1 VPPLPQK
8 ALPGRSP
15 ALSSGRLSER
25 SERGAKPDRGPILD
39 LTVRWRAG
47 QVVLAAAGVMA
58 VLDLLRPLAPGA
70 SPRLRLAVTLVLGLG
85 VAASAL
91 LSSLRSR
98 GSSEQIAFYAFLVLC
113 LDGLGQ
119 IMGPL
124 GWPVWPLLT
133 LLVGAVAVAEP
144 PAVGFGVAALAGLLV
159 AADAAAGGFVAWRPA
174 VAATLGWGALVL
186 ALNQALRGEK
196 RRLSA
201 ALAEL
206 ARVHHGIDHLQDG
219 HAEIPTPVPGTGLRQ
234 VSEQGRRSRQAERAA
249 ELDQWL
255 GRLVA
260 AARAALD
267 AHAVL
272 CFDFDREKEKAYL
285 RAADGPPALLRDS
298 VLELKSD
305 PFAFLLERGES
316 FYATDFKRLLW
327 SLPYYRGE
335 VKVGSLIAVPVRTA
349 GVVRGALVVDKLEVQ
364 ALGGEEPALV
374 HAFAGLVAEA
384 MGQLRA
390 AASREDV
397 GTEFKAVYDVSRQ
410 IANLTDPVA
419 IRMRLLSC
427 ARELVT
433 YEAAAVVLSDK
444 AQTRYVVENAE
455 GWANEFEGREV
466 GLLERTW
473 IAWLLK
479 SDEASLLLDDL
490 TSGRDRMPILVLDE
504 GSARAESLL
513 ALALRTQQKTIGALV
528 LTGKRGT
535 FDSAAQ
541 RVLAIVANQAAGALH
556 AGQMIDHARDVA
568 SHDGLTSLYNRRAFN
583 DFLERAVAREDRQG
597 GHFAL
602 LLLDIDRFKKLN
614 DTYGHPAG
622 DAALRH
628 TAQLLT
634 HQLRKS
640 DLAARFGGEEF
651 AVLLASTDHAG
662 AHHLAEKVRAEVEHG
677 RLVYDG
683 ARLGVTVSIGVAVWP
698 ADGRDPGALVAAADR
713 ALYAAKESG
722 RNRVVAASTAPQMA
736 VAIPDTPI

>member
-1 VPPLPQK
+1 
-8 ALPGRSP
+8 
-15 ALSSGRLSER
+15 LSEGP
-25 SERGAKPDRGPILD
+25 ERGAKSDRGPILD

-47 QVVLAAAGVMA
+47 QVILAAAGIMA
-58 VLDLLRPLAPGA
+58 ILDLMRPLAPGA

-98 GSSEQIAFYAFLVLC
+98 GPFEQLAFYAFLVLC

-119 IMGPL
+119 ILGPL

-133 LLVGAVAVAEP
+133 LLIGAVAVAEP
-144 PAVGFGVAALAGLLV
+144 PSIGFGVVALAGLLV

-174 VAATLGWGALVL
+174 VAATMGWAALVL

-206 ARVHHGIDHLQDG
+206 ARMHHGIDHLQDG
-219 HAEIPTPVPGTGLRQ
+219 HAEIATPAPGTGLRQ

-255 GRLVA
+255 GSLVA

-272 CFDFDREKEKAYL
+272 CFDFDREREKAYL
-285 RAADGPPALLRDS
+285 RAADGPAALVRDS
-298 VLELKSD
+298 VLDLKGD

-327 SLPYYRGE
+327 SLPYYKGE
-335 VKVGSLIAVPVRTA
+335 VKVGTMLAVPVRAA

-364 ALGGEEPALV
+364 ALGGEQPALV
-374 HAFAGLVAEA
+374 QAFAGLVAEA

-419 IRMRLLSC
+419 IRVRLLSC
-427 ARELVT
+427 ARELVAH
-433 YEAAAVVLSDK
+433 EGAAVLMSDK
-444 AQTRYVVENAE
+444 AQTRYTVENAE

-473 IAWLLK
+473 AAWLLK

-490 TSGRDRMPILVLDE
+490 QSGRDRMPILVLDE
-504 GSARAESLL
+504 GGVRAESLL
-513 ALALRTQQKTIGALV
+513 ALALRTQQKTIGALI

-535 FDSAAQ
+535 FDSATQ

-583 DFLERAVAREDRQG
+583 DLLDRAVAREDRQG

-602 LLLDIDRFKKLN
+602 LLLDIDRFKMLN

-651 AVLLASTDHAG
+651 AVLLASTEHTG
-662 AHHLAEKVRAEVEHG
+662 AQHLAEKVRAEIENG

-698 ADGRDPGALVAAADR
+698 VDGRDPEALVAAADR
-713 ALYAAKESG
+713 ALYAAKENG
-722 RNRVVAASTAPQMA
+722 RNRVVAASA
-736 VAIPDTPI
+736 VAAVPETPV

>member
-1 VPPLPQK
+1 M
-8 ALPGRSP
+8 
-15 ALSSGRLSER
+15 
-25 SERGAKPDRGPILD
+25 
-39 LTVRWRAG
+39 RWRTG
-47 QVVLAAAGVMA
+47 QAILATAAVMA

-70 SPRLRLAVTLVLGLG
+70 SARLRLMVTLILGLG
-85 VAASAL
+85 MAASAL

-98 GSSEQIAFYAFLVLC
+98 GTSEQIAFYVFLVLC

-119 IMGPL
+119 ILGPL

-133 LLVGAVAVAEP
+133 LLIGAVAVAEP
-144 PAVGFGVAALAGLLV
+144 PSIGFGVAALAGLLM

-174 VAATLGWGALVL
+174 VAATMGWAALVL

-219 HAEIPTPVPGTGLRQ
+219 HAEIATPAPGTGLRQ

-255 GRLVA
+255 GSLVA

-272 CFDFDREKEKAYL
+272 CFDFDREREKAYL
-285 RAADGPPALLRDS
+285 RAADGPAALVRDS
-298 VLELKSD
+298 VLDLTGD

-327 SLPYYRGE
+327 SLPYYKGE
-335 VKVGSLIAVPVRTA
+335 VKVGTMLAVPVRAA

-364 ALGGEEPALV
+364 ALGGEQPALV
-374 HAFAGLVAEA
+374 QAFAGLVAEA

-419 IRMRLLSC
+419 IRVRLLSC
-427 ARELVT
+427 ARELVAH
-433 YEAAAVVLSDK
+433 EGAAVLMSDK
-444 AQTRYVVENAE
+444 AQIRYTVENAE

-473 IAWLLK
+473 AAWLLK

-490 TSGRDRMPILVLDE
+490 QSGRDRMPILVLDE

-513 ALALRTQQKTIGALV
+513 ALALRTQQKTIGALI

-535 FDSAAQ
+535 FDSATQ

-568 SHDGLTSLYNRRAFN
+568 SHDGLTSLYNRRAF
-583 DFLERAVAREDRQG
+583 DDLLDRAVAREDRQG

-602 LLLDIDRFKKLN
+602 LLLDVDRFKKLN

-628 TAQLLT
+628 TAQILT

-651 AVLLASTDHAG
+651 AVLLASTEHTG
-662 AHHLAEKVRAEVEHG
+662 AQHLAEKVRAEIENG

-698 ADGRDPGALVAAADR
+698 VDGRDPEALVAAADR

-722 RNRVVAASTAPQMA
+722 RNRVVGASA
-736 VAIPDTPI
+736 VAAVPETPV

>member
-1 VPPLPQK
+1 
-8 ALPGRSP
+8 
-15 ALSSGRLSER
+15 LS
-25 SERGAKPDRGPILD
+25 KPSDRGPILD
-39 LTVRWRAG
+39 LRVRWRAG
-47 QVVLAAAGVMA
+47 QVVLAVAAIMTLIA
-58 VLDLLRPLAPGA
+58 LLRPLAPGA
-70 SPRLRLAVTLVLGLG
+70 SPRLRLMVTMVLGLG
-85 VAASAL
+85 VAAAAL

-98 GSSEQIAFYAFLVLC
+98 GTAEQLAFYVFLVLC

-119 IMGPL
+119 ILAPL

-133 LLVGAVAVAEP
+133 LLVGAVAIAEP
-144 PAVGFGVAALAGLLV
+144 PAIGFGVAALAGLL
-159 AADAAAGGFVAWRPA
+159 AASDAAAAGFLTWRPA
-174 VAATLGWGALVL
+174 VAATLGWAALVV

-219 HAEIPTPVPGTGLRQ
+219 HTEFATPAPGTGLRQ
-234 VSEQGRRSRQAERAA
+234 VSEQGRRSRQAERAE
-249 ELDQWL
+249 ELDRWL
-255 GRLVA
+255 AGLVG

-272 CFDFDREKEKAYL
+272 CFDFDREREKAYL

-298 VLELKSD
+298 VLDLGSD
-305 PFAFLLERGES
+305 PFAFIIERGES

-327 SLPYYRGE
+327 SLPYYEGE
-335 VKVGSLIAVPVRTA
+335 VKIGTMLAVPVRTA

-364 ALGGEEPALV
+364 ALGGQEPALV
-374 HAFAGLVAEA
+374 QSFAALVAEA

-410 IANLTDPVA
+410 IANLTDPVT
-419 IRMRLLSC
+419 IRVRLLSC
-427 ARELVT
+427 ARELVPHDG
-433 YEAAAVVLSDK
+433 AAVILSDR

-466 GLLERTW
+466 GMLERTW
-473 IAWLLK
+473 TAWLLK
-479 SDEASLLLDDL
+479 SDEPSLLLDDL
-490 TSGRDRMPILVLDE
+490 QGGRDRMPVLVLDE
-504 GSARAESLL
+504 GSARSESLL
-513 ALALRTQQKTIGALV
+513 AVALRTQQKTIGALM

-535 FDSAAQ
+535 FDSASQ
-541 RVLAIVANQAAGALH
+541 RVLSIVANQAAGALH
-556 AGQMIDHARDVA
+556 AGQMIDHAREA
-568 SHDGLTSLYNRRAFN
+568 AIHDALTGLHNRRAF
-583 DFLERAVAREDRQG
+583 DESLERAVAREDRQG

-628 TAQLLT
+628 TAQLVT
-634 HQLRKS
+634 HHVRKS
-640 DLAARFGGEEF
+640 DLSARFGGEEF
-651 AVLLASTDHAG
+651 AVLLASTDRVG
-662 AHHLAEKVRAEVEHG
+662 AQHLAEKVRGEVERG

-698 ADGRDPGALVAAADR
+698 EDGRDPAALVAAADR
-713 ALYAAKESG
+713 ALYAAKEGG
-722 RNRVVAASTAPQMA
+722 RNRVMSAAAVPAPPATTA
-736 VAIPDTPI
+736 

>member
-1 VPPLPQK
+1 
-8 ALPGRSP
+8 
-15 ALSSGRLSER
+15 LSER
-25 SERGAKPDRGPILD
+25 PERGGKTDRGPILD
-39 LTVRWRAG
+39 LTARWRAG
-47 QVVLAAAGVMA
+47 QVILAAAAIMA
-58 VLDLLRPLAPGA
+58 VVDLLRPLAPGA
-70 SPRLRLAVTLVLGLG
+70 SPHLRLAVTLILGLG

-98 GSSEQIAFYAFLVLC
+98 GASEQIAFYAFLVLS

-119 IMGPL
+119 IIGPL

-133 LLVGAVAVAEP
+133 LLVGAVAVAET
-144 PAVGFGVAALAGLLV
+144 PAIGFGVAALAGLLA

-174 VAATLGWGALVL
+174 VAATLGWSALVL

-196 RRLSA
+196 RRLST

-206 ARVHHGIDHLQDG
+206 ARLHHGIDHLQDG
-219 HAEIPTPVPGTGLRQ
+219 HAELPTPAPGTGLRQ

-249 ELDQWL
+249 ELDRWL
-255 GRLVA
+255 ASLVA

-285 RAADGPPALLRDS
+285 RAADGPAALVRDS
-298 VLELKSD
+298 VLDLKSD

-327 SLPYYRGE
+327 SLPYYQGE
-335 VKVGSLIAVPVRTA
+335 VKIGSMIAVPVRTA

-364 ALGGEEPALV
+364 ALSGEEPGLAQ
-374 HAFAGLVAEA
+374 AFAGLVAEA

-410 IANLTDPVA
+410 IANLTDPIA
-419 IRMRLLSC
+419 IRVRLLSC

-433 YEAAAVVLSDK
+433 HEGAAVVLSDK

-473 IAWLLK
+473 MAWLLK
-479 SDEASLLLDDL
+479 SDESSLLLDDL
-490 TSGRDRMPILVLDE
+490 QSGRDRMPILVLDE
-504 GSARAESLL
+504 GGARAESLL

-541 RVLAIVANQAAGALH
+541 RVLSIVANQAAGALH

-651 AVLLASTDHAG
+651 AVLLASTEHAG
-662 AHHLAEKVRAEVEHG
+662 AHHLAEKVRAEIESG

-698 ADGRDPGALVAAADR
+698 EDGRDPAALVAAADR

-722 RNRVVAASTAPQMA
+722 RNRVVAASAALSVAVPEAP
-736 VAIPDTPI
+736 V

>member
-1 VPPLPQK
+1 VSPPT
-8 ALPGRSP
+8 
-15 ALSSGRLSER
+15 
-25 SERGAKPDRGPILD
+25 DRGPILD
-39 LTVRWRAG
+39 LRVRWRAG
-47 QVVLAAAGVMA
+47 QAVLAASGLMA
-58 VLDLLRPLAPGA
+58 LLALLRPLAPGG
-70 SPRLRLAVTLVLGLG
+70 SPRLRLAVTLLLGLG

-98 GSSEQIAFYAFLVLC
+98 GPFEQLAFYVFLVLS

-119 IMGPL
+119 LVGPL

-133 LLVGAVAVAEP
+133 LLVGAVAVAET
-144 PAVGFGVAALAGLLV
+144 PAIGFGVAALAGLV
-159 AADAAAGGFVAWRPA
+159 TAADAAANAFVTWRPA
-174 VAATLGWGALVL
+174 VAAMLGWSALVL

-206 ARVHHGIDHLQDG
+206 ARVHHGIDHLQEDG
-219 HAEIPTPVPGTGLRQ
+219 VAEVATPAPGTGLRQ

-249 ELDQWL
+249 ELDRWL
-255 GRLVA
+255 GSLA
-260 AARAALD
+260 SAARAALD

-272 CFDFDREKEKAYL
+272 CFDFDREREKAYL
-285 RAADGPPALLRDS
+285 RAADGPPALVRDS
-298 VLELKSD
+298 VLDLNSD

-335 VKVGSLIAVPVRTA
+335 VKVGTLLAVPVRTA

-364 ALGGEEPALV
+364 ALGGDEPALV
-374 HAFAGLVAEA
+374 QAFAGLVAEA

-397 GTEFKAVYDVSRQ
+397 GAEFKAIYDVSRQ

-419 IRMRLLSC
+419 IRVRLLSC
-427 ARELVT
+427 ARELVPH
-433 YEAAAVVLSDK
+433 EGAAVVLADR

-455 GWANEFEGREV
+455 GWASEFEGREV
-466 GLLERTW
+466 GILERTW
-473 IAWLLK
+473 TAWLLK
-479 SDEASLLLDDL
+479 SEEASLLLDDVQA
-490 TSGRDRMPILVLDE
+490 GRDRMSVLVLDE
-504 GSARAESLL
+504 GSARSESLL
-513 ALALRTQQKTIGALV
+513 AVALRTQQKTIGALV

-541 RVLAIVANQAAGALH
+541 RVLSIVANQAAGALH
-556 AGQMIDHARDVA
+556 AGQMIDHAREA
-568 SHDGLTSLYNRRAFN
+568 AIHDALTGLHNRRAFN

-602 LLLDIDRFKKLN
+602 LLLDIDRFKALN

-622 DAALRH
+622 DAALRN

-634 HQLRKS
+634 HHLRKS

-651 AVLLASTDHAG
+651 AVLLASTERAG
-662 AHHLAEKVRAEVEHG
+662 AEHLAEKVRAEVERG

-698 ADGRDPGALVAAADR
+698 EDGREPGALVAAADR
-713 ALYAAKESG
+713 ALYAAKEGG
-722 RNRVVAASTAPQMA
+722 RNRVVAASAMALAAPE
-736 VAIPDTPI
+736 TPA

>member
-1 VPPLPQK
+1 L
-8 ALPGRSP
+8 R
-15 ALSSGRLSER
+15 E
-25 SERGAKPDRGPILD
+25 RGPILD

-47 QVVLAAAGVMA
+47 QVILAAAGIMA

-70 SPRLRLAVTLVLGLG
+70 SPRLRLVVTLVLGLG

-98 GSSEQIAFYAFLVLC
+98 GTSEQLAFYAFLVLC
-113 LDGLGQ
+113 LDALGQ
-119 IMGPL
+119 IIGPL

-144 PAVGFGVAALAGLLV
+144 PAVGFGVAALAGILT
-159 AADAAAGGFVAWRPA
+159 AADAAAGGVVAWRPA
-174 VAATLGWGALVL
+174 VAATLGWSSLVL

-206 ARVHHGIDHLQDG
+206 ARLHHGIDHLQDG
-219 HAEIPTPVPGTGLRQ
+219 HAEVATPAPGTGLRQ

-249 ELDQWL
+249 ELDRWL
-255 GRLVA
+255 GSLVA

-285 RAADGPPALLRDS
+285 RAADGPANLVQDS
-298 VLELKSD
+298 VLELNSD

-327 SLPYYRGE
+327 SLPYYQGE

-364 ALGGEEPALV
+364 ALSGDEPALV
-374 HAFAGLVAEA
+374 QAFAGLVAEA

-410 IANLTDPVA
+410 ISNLTDPVA
-419 IRMRLLSC
+419 IRVRLLSC

-433 YEAAAVVLSDK
+433 HEAAAVVLSDK
-444 AQTRYVVENAE
+444 GQTRYVVENAE
-455 GWANEFEGREV
+455 GWASEFEGREV
-466 GLLERTW
+466 GMLERTW
-473 IAWLLK
+473 AAWLLK
-479 SDEASLLLDDL
+479 SDESSLLLDDL
-490 TSGRDRMPILVLDE
+490 QGGRDRMPILVLDE
-504 GSARAESLL
+504 GGARAESML

-568 SHDGLTSLYNRRAFN
+568 DHDGLTSLYNRRAFN
-583 DFLERAVAREDRQG
+583 DSLARAVAREDRQG

-651 AVLLASTDHAG
+651 AVLLASTDRSG
-662 AHHLAEKVRAEVEHG
+662 AEHLAEKVRAEVERG
-677 RLVYDG
+677 RLVHDG

-698 ADGRDPGALVAAADR
+698 SDGRDPAALVAAADR
-713 ALYAAKESG
+713 ALYAAKEGG
-722 RNRVVAASTAPQMA
+722 RNRVVSASAAPA
-736 VAIPDTPI
+736 VETVPETPV